1 MKSDPQRTFAAL
13 SLLVADLVKTM
24 DCNKTM
30 DEDEIIFAV
39 QTLIDDYPVMKLE
52 EWKHVCDNIKRGK
65 YGKLYERL
73 KLPELVQAF
82 QTHEEKRA
90 ELMENMHR
98 QNQKAQHTFPVW
110 QEEVYKRL
118 AQDLKLP
125 DVRKPHGRW
134 DFIPYPNSPETDE
147 KKTNKG
153 ES

>member
-98 QNQKAQHTFPVW
+98 QNQNQRCAHGPFPRCCFALA
-110 QEEVYKRL
+110 VYVVTASTGGSSEAAADRVDS
-118 AQDLKLP
+118 A
-125 DVRKPHGRW
+125 R
-134 DFIPYPNSPETDE
+134 
-147 KKTNKG
+147 
-153 ES
+153 